1 MTYGGEPL
9 RDGFEESPRALPV
22 LASVI
27 QQVSP
32 VSEALN
38 QLAGQSRL
46 PDSGDSRY
54 QYGARLVLKKSDHV
68 LQLVLP
74 AEKAA
79 GLRQVVQ
86 RGDEL
91 LLDVLGQIPLNQ
103 FSREGREVD
112 SPSVVDVPEE
122 IDVSQG
128 QVSRLERL
136 CEL

>member
-1 MTYGGEPL
+1 MG
-9 RDGFEESPRALPV
+9 
-22 LASVI
+22 
-27 QQVSP
+27 
-32 VSEALN
+32 EALD

-46 PDSGDSRY
+46 PDSGDSRD

-68 LQLVLP
+68 FQLVFP

-86 RGDEL
+86 RGDKL